1 MPHRLDLEIGGC
13 WNAGVSLGVCGRY
26 SVQLDSDDLYSGPGT
41 LQKIVNLF
49 RKEDCAMVIGSYM
62 VVGPDLREIPPG
74 LVDHS
79 EWTEA
84 NGRNNALRINGLGAP
99 RAFLTEAIRNIG
111 FLNTSYGED
120 YAMVLR
126 ISREFR
132 VGRIYETLYLCRRW
146 EGNTDALISLEAR
159 NRNNAFKDQIR
170 TLEILAR
177 KKMEKY
183 ILPLRGDS
191 VSPK

>member
-126 ISREFR
+126 ILGNSES
-132 VGRIYETLYLCRRW
+132 VGFTKLSIFA
-146 EGNTDALISLEAR
+146 GGG
-159 NRNNAFKDQIR
+159 K
-170 TLEILAR
+170 EILMRSSRSRPGIATMLSKTR
-177 KKMEKY
+177 LE
-183 ILPLRGDS
+183 R
-191 VSPK
+191 